1 MGFLDKVKEKAAEAI
16 EQGKD
21 VAQGQQLKL
30 QLKKLEAE
38 EEEALAAFGNAA
50 FTLYEAGNP
59 LDVVRPRRG
68 RGAHP
73 HRTQRDRG
81 KKAEANAAG
90 ADADG
95 ATPRTGRSSAVELSS
110 TARGAHRATRPRP

>member
-30 QLKKLEAE
+30 QL
-38 EEEALAAFGNAA
+38 EEARGRGGGGACIVRERGLHAVRGRD
-50 FTLYEAGNP
+50 P
-59 LDVVRPRRG
+59 LDVVRPRCG

-73 HRTQRDRG
+73 HGTHGDRG
-81 KKAEANAAG
+81 EEGQANAAG

-95 ATPRTGRSSAVELSS
+95 ADAANGTDSASS
-110 TARGAHRATRPRP
+110 